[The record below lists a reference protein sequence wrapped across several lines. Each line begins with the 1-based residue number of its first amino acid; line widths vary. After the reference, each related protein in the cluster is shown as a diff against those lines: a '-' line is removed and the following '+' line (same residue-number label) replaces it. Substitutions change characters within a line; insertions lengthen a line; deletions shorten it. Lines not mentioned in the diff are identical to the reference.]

1 MRAVVVMLAL
11 LLGACTLT
19 REVHDLNQLR
29 SGEPVRVS
37 LADGRQL
44 EGRFERIDDEKLY
57 TSVGAVPLSEVAR
70 VESRKGPNA
79 EQTQDWGELF
89 QKGVLVAIGVIGL
102 ALLL

>member
-29 SGEPVRVS
+29 SGEPVLVS

-57 TSVGAVPLSEVAR
+57 TSVGAVPLSEVAQ
-70 VESRKGPNA
+70 VESRKGPDA
-79 EQTQDWGELF
+79 EQTQGWGELF